1 MSVIG
6 IGSAFLIIKASNTKK
21 AIESFNKTI
30 ELEPEKDNH
39 YYWLG
44 NTYYKICDYE
54 EAIKYLSKAIEINQ
68 NSSINYKW
76 LGMAYYTIEKYKE
89 ASENLLKSSLLLDSD
104 FETWRFLGNSYL
116 LLKDYYNAFHSFE
129 KGIDFNKGIEINSN
143 NDYIL
148 KVLGIDINDSS
159 AIVVINDSSIFNNYG
174 VVLANLNRIEEAK
187 KYFEKALEINPN
199 NEKAKDNLN
208 NLNSYLDINLHIQK

>member
-1 MSVIG
+1 MKKTLKSLLNDIG
-6 IGSAFLIIKASNTKK
+6 
-21 AIESFNKTI
+21 FN
-30 ELEPEKDNH
+30 ENNANSLVVLGHLYNKDKRH
-39 YYWLG
+39 
-44 NTYYKICDYE
+44 TD
-54 EAIKYLSKAIEINQ
+54 AIKCFLKAIEINQ

-148 KVLGIDINDSS
+148 KESGIDFNDSS
-159 AIVVINDSSIFNNYG
+159 AIVVINDSSILNNYG

-199 NEKAKDNLN
+199 NEMAKDNLN
-208 NLNSYLDINLHIQK
+208 NLNSYLDIENLHIQK